1 MDDVLDA
8 VVIGR
13 ACRNSTNIKNRQ
25 PIGKMFIKAD
35 WKLDEFY
42 TAIIADEL
50 NVKEVEYTDDVR
62 AFTSYSFKPQMKTLG
77 PKYGKLLNAIRTALT
92 EVDGNAT
99 MDKLN
104 ESGSFELNVEGQ
116 AIELSKDDVLI
127 EMTQKEGFVAS
138 SDKGITVVLDTNL
151 TPDTAFLCYR
161 NIDIYYCKCYY
172 LIKKNVVCGEI
183 IMIKIAICD
192 DDIDFMDKYDERIID
207 IFNKCTMG
215 DETYSVVRYHSGKE
229 LLDNYKKDGADIFLL
244 DIDLGDCKGYEVGR
258 ELTLRESDPAI
269 IYITGYSEN
278 VYNAFVGRPI
288 GFVQKKCLENDLEKF
303 VYAAVYHVRKRAQ
316 RVEITGKD
324 RKYEL
329 AADEIVVFE
338 VYDHELKITL
348 KDGEKILNGSLHT
361 YEEKLEEYGFIK
373 ISRSVMLN
381 PRYIKNI
388 SGDEAVM
395 INGSIYKISRSRRKN
410 VRREYELCT
419 RR

>member
-1 MDDVLDA
+1 
-8 VVIGR
+8 
-13 ACRNSTNIKNRQ
+13 
-25 PIGKMFIKAD
+25 
-35 WKLDEFY
+35 
-42 TAIIADEL
+42 
-50 NVKEVEYTDDVR
+50 
-62 AFTSYSFKPQMKTLG
+62 
-77 PKYGKLLNAIRTALT
+77 
-92 EVDGNAT
+92 
-99 MDKLN
+99 
-104 ESGSFELNVEGQ
+104 
-116 AIELSKDDVLI
+116 
-127 EMTQKEGFVAS
+127 
-138 SDKGITVVLDTNL
+138 
-151 TPDTAFLCYR
+151 
-161 NIDIYYCKCYY
+161 
-172 LIKKNVVCGEI
+172 
-183 IMIKIAICD
+183 MIKIAICD

-215 DETYSVVRYHSGKE
+215 DETYLVVRYHSGKE

-288 GFVQKKCLENDLEKF
+288 GFVQKKCLESDLEKF
-303 VYAAVYHVRKRAQ
+303 VYDAVYHVRKRAQ

-348 KDGEKILNGSLHT
+348 KDGEKILSGSLHT

>member
-1 MDDVLDA
+1 
-8 VVIGR
+8 
-13 ACRNSTNIKNRQ
+13 
-25 PIGKMFIKAD
+25 
-35 WKLDEFY
+35 
-42 TAIIADEL
+42 
-50 NVKEVEYTDDVR
+50 
-62 AFTSYSFKPQMKTLG
+62 
-77 PKYGKLLNAIRTALT
+77 
-92 EVDGNAT
+92 
-99 MDKLN
+99 
-104 ESGSFELNVEGQ
+104 
-116 AIELSKDDVLI
+116 
-127 EMTQKEGFVAS
+127 
-138 SDKGITVVLDTNL
+138 
-151 TPDTAFLCYR
+151 
-161 NIDIYYCKCYY
+161 
-172 LIKKNVVCGEI
+172 
-183 IMIKIAICD
+183 MIKIAICD

-258 ELTLRESDPAI
+258 ELTFRESDPAI

-288 GFVQKKCLENDLEKF
+288 GFVQKKCLESDLEKF
-303 VYAAVYHVRKRAQ
+303 VYDAVYHVRKRAQ

-329 AADEIVVFE
+329 AADEIVVF
-338 VYDHELKITL
+338 
-348 KDGEKILNGSLHT
+348 
-361 YEEKLEEYGFIK
+361 EEYGFIK

>member
-1 MDDVLDA
+1 
-8 VVIGR
+8 
-13 ACRNSTNIKNRQ
+13 
-25 PIGKMFIKAD
+25 
-35 WKLDEFY
+35 
-42 TAIIADEL
+42 
-50 NVKEVEYTDDVR
+50 
-62 AFTSYSFKPQMKTLG
+62 
-77 PKYGKLLNAIRTALT
+77 
-92 EVDGNAT
+92 
-99 MDKLN
+99 
-104 ESGSFELNVEGQ
+104 
-116 AIELSKDDVLI
+116 
-127 EMTQKEGFVAS
+127 
-138 SDKGITVVLDTNL
+138 
-151 TPDTAFLCYR
+151 
-161 NIDIYYCKCYY
+161 
-172 LIKKNVVCGEI
+172 
-183 IMIKIAICD
+183 MIKIAICD

-258 ELTLRESDPAI
+258 ELTFRESDPAI

-288 GFVQKKCLENDLEKF
+288 GFVQKKCLESDLEKF
-303 VYAAVYHVRKRAQ
+303 VYDAVYHVRKRAQ

-348 KDGEKILNGSLHT
+348 KDGEKILSGSLHT

-410 VRREYELCT
+410 VRREY
-419 RR
+419 